1 MSCIDPHLD
10 SGSELTEAD
19 VVAAVQAVLLQ
30 AESQEAAKKEKQQ
43 AEKEKQ
49 RQLDME
55 MELEMEMEM
64 HTHDPRSSHD
74 EHDDGDSMNTNGEL
88 GIDNAMSGLHSY
100 GPSLGRPEPME
111 HILTED
117 GEPMLNPGLFVFALI
132 LILLWIPDVE
142 TIQRNF

>member
-49 RQLDME
+49 RQLEIE
-55 MELEMEMEM
+55 MEMEMEM

-74 EHDDGDSMNTNGEL
+74 ERDDGDSITANGEL
-88 GIDNAMSGLHSY
+88 GMDNAMSRLHSY
-100 GPSLGRPEPME
+100 GSSLGRPEPME

-132 LILLWIPDVE
+132 LTLLWVPDVE
-142 TIQRNF
+142 TMQRNF

>member
-43 AEKEKQ
+43 AEKDKQ
-49 RQLDME
+49 RQ
-55 MELEMEMEM
+55 LEMEMEM
-64 HTHDPRSSHD
+64 EMEMHSHNSLSSHD
-74 EHDDGDSMNTNGEL
+74 ELDDDDSMNTNGGL
-88 GIDNAMSGLHSY
+88 GMDNAMSGLHSY
-100 GPSLGRPEPME
+100 GSSLGRPEPME

-117 GEPMLNPGLFVFALI
+117 GEPMLNPGLFAS
-132 LILLWIPDVE
+132 LLYLFVYGS
-142 TIQRNF
+142 